1 MIVAK
6 DIFIVVERWYM
17 NISANS
23 NGLISE
29 ITLAMALFENGKYC
43 IQTSMRIERK
53 NMELITKEVVR
64 YFTNAFVLK

>member
-1 MIVAK
+1 
-6 DIFIVVERWYM
+6 M

-43 IQTSMRIERK
+43 IQTSMRIEQK
-53 NMELITKEVVR
+53 KIELITKEVVR
-64 YFTNAFVLK
+64 YFTNDFVLK